1 MDLLKNIVKPVLNEA
16 KEQVV
21 NTLGGGVPSRNTIIV
36 VCDGGT
42 AETAAENI
50 VHYLEAQGQ
59 EACLMTAG
67 RYCKHRQELVSNR
80 VIIIGHHDL
89 AKEQLANVNIWNADP
104 ACSRFGL
111 ICGAGFKKCVLR
123 ARRKAL
129 NQSKKD
135 REAFARYYQEKLSKY
150 ADFAELY
157 AVPRT
162 CKARKEIRE
171 SQYDLLWTIFANE
184 VLPQF
189 LTRERGTSP
198 GQDSPRSAG
207 PDSPPGPAEDSSERL
222 LEQFLQEAPRALCV
236 TGEYL
241 RRLYE
246 RQLVFTAPSSARCEE
261 GEGKTLLERG
271 GWRISQDPA
280 RDRFCLQERGAGR
293 CVTGTAERILSPVLA
308 DIHAQA
314 QIRRMKE
321 TGGLDYGIVFCGG
334 GAKGAF
340 QLGVWRW
347 LEEHGGTERFT
358 GVSGASVGAMNT
370 LLFARGDYERAERV
384 WLGMR
389 QEDLL
394 RRNEQLT
401 RNLDACLPGAQEH
414 PDLLEIADALLGDFQ
429 ENAGLFSKE
438 TLERIIWENI
448 SLDSLRNKLAYV
460 SLSAFKVPGRQKIE
474 GLSSI
479 FSAEYAFLD
488 PWSPDPMEYVIR
500 RVLASAALPGA
511 YTPETVNG
519 VLCIDGGVLDNS
531 PYAPLVQAGYRKI
544 LVVHLTP
551 RKPDRGDAADGKAL
565 ENGPAP
571 GRNGAELW
579 NVWPS
584 AGLGGTLEI
593 DSALTRR
600 RIDAGYAAAA
610 ECLKDFR

>member
-1 MDLLKNIVKPVLNEA
+1 MGLWKTIVGPVLNEA
-16 KEQVV
+16 KDQVV
-21 NTLGGGVPSRNTIIV
+21 NTLGGGPSRNTIIV

-50 VHYLEAQGQ
+50 VHYLDAQGQ
-59 EACLMTAG
+59 DACLMKAG
-67 RYCKHRQELVSNR
+67 HYYKHRQELVNNR
-80 VIIIGHHDL
+80 VVIIGHHDL
-89 AKEQLANVNIWNADP
+89 AKEQLANVNIWTSDP

-111 ICGAGFKKCVLR
+111 ICGTSYKKCVLR
-123 ARRKAL
+123 AVRKAL
-129 NQSKKD
+129 SEGKKD
-135 REAFARYYQEKLSKY
+135 RKAFARYYQEKMSEY

-162 CKARKEIRE
+162 CEARKEIRE

-184 VLPQF
+184 VLPRF
-189 LTRERGTSP
+189 LGRERETPS
-198 GQDSPRSAG
+198 GQDGG
-207 PDSPPGPAEDSSERL
+207 PGSPPGPAEDKSGRL
-222 LEQFLQEAPRALCV
+222 LEQFLREAPRALCV
-236 TGEYL
+236 TGESL
-241 RRLYE
+241 RQLYE

-280 RDRFCLQERGAGR
+280 RDRFCLQERGASR

-308 DIHAQA
+308 GIHAQA

-321 TGGLDYGIVFCGG
+321 TGRLDYGIVFCGG

-340 QLGVWRW
+340 QLGVWKW
-347 LEEHGGTERFT
+347 LEEHGGTERYT

-370 LLFARGDYERAERV
+370 LLFARGDYERAEQV

-394 RRNEQLT
+394 RRNAQLAK
-401 RNLDACLPGAQEH
+401 NLEACLPGAPEH

-438 TLERIIWENI
+438 ALERIIRENI
-448 SLDSLRNKLAYV
+448 SLDRLRNKLAYV
-460 SLSAFKVPGRQKIE
+460 SLSAFKAPGRQKIE

-479 FSAEYAFLD
+479 FAAEYAFLD
-488 PWSPDPMEYVIR
+488 AWSPDPMEYVIR

-511 YTPETVNG
+511 YTPESVDG

-531 PYAPLVQAGYRKI
+531 PYTPLVQAGYRKI
-544 LVVHLTP
+544 LIVHLTP
-551 RKPDRGDAADGKAL
+551 RKPDRGDAADVKAL
-565 ENGPAP
+565 EDVPAL
-571 GRNGAELW
+571 GQNGAELW
-579 NVWPS
+579 HVWPS

-593 DSALTRR
+593 DPALTRQ
-600 RIDAGYAAAA
+600 RIDAGYAAAS
-610 ECLKDFR
+610 ESLKNFG